1 MCKLIKFKIITKL
14 LALISSFAWFILTDV
29 VKRQSKRVLSSVL
42 FRKQCCEVKER
53 SAQHG
58 QIVAVAI
65 LKLRP
70 RTRYQLLTEIWHVP
84 ARRKPKTTKQ
94 NHQNERNHRK
104 VGNETVAETT
114 QTVERK
120 SKYDNIQDMIPN
132 EGKCYVALIISH
144 ENVRIVSLACERQ
157 CTHQIYAQYL
167 YESN

>member
-1 MCKLIKFKIITKL
+1 MCELIKFKIITKL

-29 VKRQSKRVLSSVL
+29 VKRQSKRVLSGVL
-42 FRKQCCEVKER
+42 FRKQCCEVKDR

-65 LKLRP
+65 LKLR
-70 RTRYQLLTEIWHVP
+70 RTRYQLLTEIRHVP
-84 ARRKPKTTKQ
+84 ARPKPKTTKQ
-94 NHQNERNHRK
+94 NHQGERNHRK

-132 EGKCYVALIISH
+132 ESKFYVALIISH
-144 ENVRIVSLACERQ
+144 ENVRTVSLACERQ